1 MIDMKPLKKILTLS
15 LAIAT
20 LSATAWEYVPQSPK
34 SATVIFVNGKKYYV
48 HTVKSGETLYSLSK
62 QYQVSEADI
71 RECNPIAADG
81 LKIDQ
86 SLKIPV
92 SEAAMEDVR
101 MDKKRKKEFLAHR
114 IKAGETLYSIARDYN
129 IPVATIRED
138 NPMINPQF
146 LKVGESLWI
155 RRSDMGSSSEKQAQ
169 AEMDAYAEALN
180 NAVDDGF
187 DYYFVKPGETIYSLS
202 RRFGISEKDFAAN
215 NDVANGLKAGA
226 VIRIPQSKE
235 ENLRVIEAN
244 DALQNNATI
253 EAHSSDEN
261 IVFRAL
267 EQGTTLNI
275 ALMLPLNVGSKP
287 NASFVEFYQ
296 GFLLG
301 VEKLKESGKGE
312 VKLTIYN
319 TEHDKAKVQQIVQS
333 QLFEGTNLIVGPV
346 YEDEMAPVLQ
356 YARTNSVPV
365 VTPLANIENVNS
377 PALFQLAPAPEK
389 KYDKIANLL
398 DGGRDIYLIYASSYD
413 KEFESE
419 ILKQLE
425 GKSYA
430 AYNYSF
436 DQKSI
441 FTPKNATARP
451 IELMD
456 DILKEEKPCL
466 FVVLANAETDV
477 DRILGT
483 ISSAKVAITERSEK
497 CAQYVVLG
505 TSRWGRYNNIDH
517 TSYFN
522 NNVVM
527 ISTYHAKRD
536 SQVVRE
542 FDSNYIK
549 SYQALPSLYAYRG
562 YDTAIMFGEGMH
574 SDIQYN
580 MLDKRYTPLQT
591 TYKFVQSKE
600 GGNYVNQEWIR
611 VNYNS
616 NYTITLE

>member
-1 MIDMKPLKKILTLS
+1 MI
-15 LAIAT
+15 LAS
-20 LSATAWEYVPQSPK
+20 LSAVATEFMPDIAK
-34 SATVIFVNGKKYYV
+34 SKVIVFINGKKYYV
-48 HTVKSGETLYSLSK
+48 HTVKSGDTLYSMAK
-62 QYQVSEADI
+62 AYGVSEEAI
-71 RECNPIAADG
+71 KEVNPMAADG
-81 LKIDQ
+81 LKLDQ
-86 SLKIPV
+86 TIKIPV
-92 SEAAMEDVR
+92 ADNAVADAKES
-101 MDKKRKKEFLAHR
+101 KKRKKEFVEHKIR
-114 IKAGETLYSIARDYN
+114 GGETLYSIARDYN

-138 NPMINPQF
+138 NPEINPQF
-146 LKVGESLWI
+146 LKIGESLWI

-169 AEMDAYAEALN
+169 AEMDAYAQALN
-180 NAVDDGF
+180 DAVDDGF
-187 DYYFVKPGETIYSLS
+187 DYYVVKPGETIYSLS

-215 NDVANGLKAGA
+215 NDVTNGLKAGA

-253 EAHSSDEN
+253 DAHSSDMN
-261 IVFRAL
+261 IVFRSL
-267 EQGTTLNI
+267 DYNTPLNI
-275 ALMLPLNVGSKP
+275 ALMLPLNVNSKP
-287 NASFVEFYQ
+287 NSSFVEFYQ

-301 VEKLKESGKGE
+301 IEKLKESGKGE
-312 VKLTIYN
+312 IKLTVYN
-319 TEHDKAKVQQIVQS
+319 TEHDQAKVQHIVQS

-346 YEDEMAPVLQ
+346 YEDEMRPVLQ
-356 YARTNSVPV
+356 YAHKNSVPV
-365 VTPLANIENVNS
+365 VTPLANIENVSS
-377 PALFQLAPAPEK
+377 PTLYQLSPAPEK

-413 KEFESE
+413 KEFEKE
-419 ILKQLE
+419 IMKQLD

-436 DQKSI
+436 NQKSI
-441 FTPKNATARP
+441 FTPKSANAQP

-456 DILKEEKPCL
+456 DILKQEKPCL

-483 ISSAKVAITERSEK
+483 ISSAKVALTDRSEK

-527 ISTYHAKRD
+527 MSTYHAKRD

-549 SYQALPSLYAYRG
+549 SYQMLPSLYSYRG
-562 YDTAIMFGEGMH
+562 YDTAVMFGMGMR
-574 SDIQYN
+574 SDIEYN

-591 TYKFVQSKE
+591 TYKFVR
-600 GGNYVNQEWIR
+600 GNVGERYVNQEWVR

-616 NYTITLE
+616 DYTITIE